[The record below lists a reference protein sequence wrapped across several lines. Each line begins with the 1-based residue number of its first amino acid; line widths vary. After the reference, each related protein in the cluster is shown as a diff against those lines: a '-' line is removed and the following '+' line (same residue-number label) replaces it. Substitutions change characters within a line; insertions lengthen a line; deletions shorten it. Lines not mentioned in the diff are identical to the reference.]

1 VKERPTVIRATFTCG
16 VLVLLGTAAGPA
28 AAGDRTIRDAAE
40 IQKILRTV
48 PFADRT
54 MYPTLAERLPN
65 LGLHVERVDVGAL
78 TPDDVSLS
86 QGTYKRGD
94 VEYVFYTNQP
104 NEAVRKLCPITS
116 RFALIRRGVKWV
128 PDDRTSN
135 FLTTGY
141 RCAAP

>member
-1 VKERPTVIRATFTCG
+1 MKGRPTVTSAAFTCG

-65 LGLHVERVDVGAL
+65 LGLHVSASTSER
-78 TPDDVSLS
+78 
-86 QGTYKRGD
+86 
-94 VEYVFYTNQP
+94 
-104 NEAVRKLCPITS
+104 
-116 RFALIRRGVKWV
+116 
-128 PDDRTSN
+128 
-135 FLTTGY
+135 
-141 RCAAP
+141 